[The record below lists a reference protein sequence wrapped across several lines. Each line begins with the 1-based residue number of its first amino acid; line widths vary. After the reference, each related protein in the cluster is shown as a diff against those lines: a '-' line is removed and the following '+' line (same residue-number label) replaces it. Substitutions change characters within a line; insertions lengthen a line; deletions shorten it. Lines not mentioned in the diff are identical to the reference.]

1 MRDKFRK
8 GDNDNILFVT
18 SRCSNQCIMCCQPPA
33 ADRDYASLVA
43 RNMNLIETADSDTD
57 EICITGGE
65 PTLIGKDLFAY
76 MDKIWDCLPEVDI
89 HLLTNGRAF
98 SSVSYLSEFISHIR
112 GRICFGIPIHSD
124 NCVDH
129 DYIAGA
135 HNSFYQTV
143 DGLQN
148 LGKLH
153 YDIELR
159 VILIKQNVTRLPQIA
174 EFIVMNLPFVSQVSF
189 MGLEITG
196 YAATNFS
203 KIVEQPS
210 NFMELLDRTIHILT
224 DCHIRARIFNL
235 PLCLLPSK
243 LWPFA
248 SKSIS
253 NWKLK
258 YPRLCKSCAV
268 KQHCCGL
275 FSTSQ
280 LKWDNIKPI
289 IAAPNFL
296 HSVINRP

>member
-1 MRDKFRK
+1 MRYKFRK

-76 MDKIWDCLPEVDI
+76 MDKIWNRLPEVSI

-135 HNSFYQTV
+135 HNSFYQTA

-196 YAATNFS
+196 SALTNFDA
-203 KIVEQPS
+203 IVAQPYLFTKS
-210 NFMELLDRTIHILT
+210 LSRAIRILT
-224 DCHIRARIFNL
+224 NCNIRSRIFNL
-235 PLCLLPSK
+235 PLCLIPK
-243 LWPFA
+243 GVWPY
-248 SKSIS
+248 SCRSIS

-258 YPRLCKSCAV
+258 YSKKCRTCAV
-268 KQHCCGL
+268 KSECCGM
-275 FSTSQ
+275 FSTSSIE
-280 LKWDNIKPI
+280 LNDINPI
-289 IAAPNFL
+289 STGFRLNLDIGK
-296 HSVINRP
+296 